1 MATHSS
7 VLAWRIPGTG
17 EPGGLRLWGRTESD
31 TTEATEQQQ
40 QQHGLVAQK
49 VKNLPFNVN
58 LDLIPGFRKFPGEV
72 SGHPLQSSCLEN
84 PRDGGAWWAAVYG
97 FTQSQTQLKRLSS
110 SSSSLL

>member
-1 MATHSS
+1 MATRSS
-7 VLAWRIPGTG
+7 VRAWRIPGTG
-17 EPGGLRLWGRTESD
+17 EPGGCHLCGCTELD

-72 SGHPLQSSCLEN
+72 SDHPLQSSCLEN
-84 PRDGGAWWAAVYG
+84 PMDRGAWQATVHGVAKSR
-97 FTQSQTQLKRLSS
+97 TRLSD
-110 SSSSLL
+110 